1 MARVQSTAPFLTV
14 TSRICIGYSSCKLL
28 NSFVLSVATNFL
40 LLTIVFN
47 FLSFYLFIIL
57 PFFFCFSLN
66 IGTVDALYICQ
77 IYHFCYFVMF
87 IVLVD
92 TVNIGLGQ
100 FYQVFFLA
108 KQVNQNKP
116 KAMEVVRRLI
126 AEDGWKGFYRGLGP
140 RFFSSSAWGTSMI
153 VCYEYLS
160 KSISFFSRC
169 WYSSV
174 LYVLFL

>member
-1 MARVQSTAPFLTV
+1 
-14 TSRICIGYSSCKLL
+14 
-28 NSFVLSVATNFL
+28 
-40 LLTIVFN
+40 
-47 FLSFYLFIIL
+47 
-57 PFFFCFSLN
+57 
-66 IGTVDALYICQ
+66 
-77 IYHFCYFVMF
+77 
-87 IVLVD
+87 
-92 TVNIGLGQ
+92 
-100 FYQVFFLA
+100 
-108 KQVNQNKP
+108 
-116 KAMEVVRRLI
+116 MEVVRRLI